1 MLRKIISLSLVGL
14 VVIGGL
20 FALTSSTTM
29 TAASLQVTLTVIHP
43 WAGAERDLF
52 LPVLK
57 EAEKALGVKIEDKI
71 MRTEDLKVA
80 LPTQWAAKTAP
91 GDVIFI
97 TDVALVKKGGLEK
110 HIVDVTDL
118 IKPIAADFVPG
129 SVEPVTVAGKIYAAP
144 YTQKPKPGFWYRKS
158 FFTKHRLSEPTTW
171 LEFVALLERLKGIKG
186 LEAPIASGDEVGWP
200 LSDVTEHFLVAFGGP
215 GLHKTLAELGPAVW
229 SEVELVFKAAL
240 VPLLRAGY
248 FGAPIEWTTALTK
261 WWKGDFGIYFMG
273 IWLAG
278 MVEDKKDLGVFPI
291 PGARGI
297 VSSIDWLFV
306 NAYSKNLAKAK
317 ELFKWLVTEGQKIQV
332 KQGGHV
338 ATYKPALDLALYP
351 EPEKSIARALAGAA
365 ALTDLDDAIGGD
377 FQKTFW
383 DQLKL
388 LWVAPG
394 RVDEVLD
401 NIRKAWEKARGG

>member
-1 MLRKIISLSLVGL
+1 MLRKMISLSLVGL
-14 VVIGGL
+14 VVVGGL
-20 FALTSSTTM
+20 FALTSSTAVM
-29 TAASLQVTLTVIHP
+29 VASQQVTLTVVHP
-43 WAGAERDLF
+43 WAGAERELF

-57 EAEKALGVKIEDKI
+57 AAEAALKITIKDTI
-71 MRTEDLKVA
+71 LRTEDLKVK
-80 LPTQWAAKTAP
+80 LPTEWAAKTAP

-97 TDVALVKKGGLEK
+97 TDVALVKKGGREG
-110 HIVDVTDL
+110 HIVDVTGL
-118 IKPIAADFVPG
+118 VKPADFVPG
-129 SVEPVTVAGKIYAAP
+129 SVEPVTVDTKIYAAP

-158 FFTKHRLSEPTTW
+158 FFTKHGLTEPTTW

-186 LEAPIASGDEVGWP
+186 LEAPIASGDGVGWP

-215 GLHKTLAELGPAVW
+215 TLHKALAELGPVSW
-229 SEVELVFKAAL
+229 SDVELVFKGAL

-248 FGAPIEWTTALTK
+248 FGEPAEWTAVLTK
-261 WWKGDFGIYFMG
+261 WWDGKFGIYFMG

-306 NAYSKNLAKAK
+306 NAYSKNLDKAK
-317 ELFKWLVTEGQKIQV
+317 ELFNWLVTEGQKIQV
-332 KQGGHV
+332 QKGGHV
-338 ATYKPALDLALYP
+338 ATYKPALDLGLYP

-365 ALTDLDDAIGGD
+365 ALTDLDDAIGGA

-394 RVDEVLD
+394 RVDEVVST
-401 NIRKAWEKARGG
+401 IREAWEKARGGS